1 MHASRSKKTPSQT
14 ALDKCFLYRD
24 TILLGELHVVYTQL
38 ALGNLCVK
46 VWLFIQCALKPISTL
61 KKKRGER
68 QPFKLGL
75 VVGKHTRLELKC
87 F

>member
-1 MHASRSKKTPSQT
+1 MTQALEKNPSQT

-24 TILLGELHVVYTQL
+24 AILLGELHAVYTQL
-38 ALGNLCVK
+38 AAGNLCVK
-46 VWLFIQCALKPISTL
+46 AWLFIQRALYLISTL
-61 KKKRGER
+61 KKKGEKR

-75 VVGKHTRLELKC
+75 VVGKHTMLVPKC

>member
-1 MHASRSKKTPSQT
+1 MAATPKKTPSQP

-24 TILLGELHVVYTQL
+24 TILLGELHAVYTQL
-38 ALGNLCVK
+38 APGNLCVK
-46 VWLFIQCALKPISTL
+46 VWLFIQCALYPISTL
-61 KKKRGER
+61 KKERGER

-75 VVGKHTRLELKC
+75 VVGKHARLVLKC